1 MSNKLFIIT
10 GHGAGDP
17 GACGNGYQEYERVR
31 TLAKRCKALGGDNV
45 MVSEENRNYYKDNGI
60 TNLTLS
66 KDWLLCEFHMDSST
80 SSSARGAHV
89 IIWGNYKA
97 DAYDEKLAA
106 FLSGILPGRSS
117 TIVGRTN
124 LANPKRAANKGYNYR
139 LIEIGF
145 ISNATDV
152 SIFNSK
158 MDEIAK
164 GILECFGVELV
175 QNVVVQQPTNQNSQ
189 LYRVRKT
196 WEDAKSQLGAYANL
210 ENAKKK
216 CDENEGYSVF
226 DASGKVVYTKA
237 TTSTTTDIIY
247 RIRKTWADAGSQK
260 GAYRNLESAKN
271 ICDQNPGYSVF
282 DEDGNAV
289 YTSKVETTTPP
300 ATEEPKVEEPKEE
313 VIQKPEAPEAVDI
326 SPLKGFTKEQFI
338 EYVGSLAKTDMAN
351 TGILASVT
359 IAQAILESAWGQSEL
374 SLKAN
379 NLFGMKSTLSGNTWQ
394 SAWTGEIYAKW
405 SNEEVNG
412 QMVPYYSDFRAYATV
427 AESIADHSAYLCGAK
442 KGSVYRYEGL
452 IGETDYTKAI
462 QLIKD
467 GGYATDS
474 AYVSKVVNIIETY
487 KLYEFD
493 IDDKDE
499 ESENQEFTE
508 NDKVEE
514 TPEMDPVVDNE
525 NDVVENEPS
534 DEEEENI
541 PEPTPEEPDDEKA
554 NLIAKFIINIF
565 KALVKIL
572 AGLFKK

>member
-1 MSNKLFIIT
+1 
-10 GHGAGDP
+10 
-17 GACGNGYQEYERVR
+17 
-31 TLAKRCKALGGDNV
+31 
-45 MVSEENRNYYKDNGI
+45 
-60 TNLTLS
+60 LTLS